1 MNTTTFL
8 NKIKETIKHYDS
20 EADVMLYGSRARGD
34 NKNNSDWDFLIIL
47 NQNVNEKLKDE
58 IRNELFEMELE
69 SDQVISSI
77 IHSKQSWNNL
87 SITPL
92 YKNIYKE
99 GIRL

>member
-8 NKIKETIKHYDS
+8 NRIKETIKHFDS
-20 EADVMLYGSRARGD
+20 DADVMLYGSRARGD
-34 NKNNSDWDFLIIL
+34 YKNNSDWDFLIIL

-69 SDQVISSI
+69 SNQVISSI
-77 IHSKQSWNNL
+77 IHSKQNWNNL